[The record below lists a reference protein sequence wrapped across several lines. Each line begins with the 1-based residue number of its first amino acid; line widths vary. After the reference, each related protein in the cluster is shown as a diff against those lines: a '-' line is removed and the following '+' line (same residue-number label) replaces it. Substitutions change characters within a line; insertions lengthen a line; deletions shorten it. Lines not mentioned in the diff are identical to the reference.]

1 MFYLIVLCQPEFGLG
16 PPQKFLEKF
25 QRLSPTMATISS
37 SSSSKPVIVTANTF
51 KPIVTQNIEGSLI
64 RKGFDTQSPASRSPV
79 SRSPVRSRRGSP
91 ELNADF
97 RTTSSGG
104 RTKDQCN
111 RDASNLFVGE
121 RGDEKQSINMV
132 VIGHVDAGK
141 STLMGHTLYDLGAV
155 NQRLMHKYEQESRK
169 IGKQSFMYAWVL
181 DETTEER
188 ERGITMDVGST
199 RFETDTKIV
208 IPFSNGSLI
217 TLCLLFVFS
226 CRLHC

>member
-1 MFYLIVLCQPEFGLG
+1 M
-16 PPQKFLEKF
+16 
-25 QRLSPTMATISS
+25 
-37 SSSSKPVIVTANTF
+37 TANSF
-51 KPIVTQNIEGSLI
+51 KPIVTQNMDGSSI

-79 SRSPVRSRRGSP
+79 SRSPVRSRRNSP

-97 RTTSSGG
+97 RTSSAAGMQ

-111 RDASNLFVGE
+111 RDATNLFVGE
-121 RGDEKQSINMV
+121 RGAEKQSINMV

-155 NQRLMHKYEQESRK
+155 NQRVMHKYEQESRK

-208 IPFSNGSLI
+208 IPI
-217 TLCLLFVFS
+217 T
-226 CRLHC
+226 

>member
-1 MFYLIVLCQPEFGLG
+1 M
-16 PPQKFLEKF
+16 
-25 QRLSPTMATISS
+25 
-37 SSSSKPVIVTANTF
+37 TANTF
-51 KPIVTQNIEGSLI
+51 KPNVNQNIEGSSIL
-64 RKGFDTQSPASRSPV
+64 KGFDTQSPASRSPV
-79 SRSPVRSRRGSP
+79 RSRRSSP
-91 ELNADF
+91 ELNTDF
-97 RTTSSGG
+97 RTTSFGG
-104 RTKDQCN
+104 MQRTKDQCN

-155 NQRLMHKYEQESRK
+155 NQRVMHKYEQESRK

-208 IPFSNGSLI
+208 IPEKGCVACHI
-217 TLCLLFVFS
+217 TYNFLS
-226 CRLHC
+226 CRLHY